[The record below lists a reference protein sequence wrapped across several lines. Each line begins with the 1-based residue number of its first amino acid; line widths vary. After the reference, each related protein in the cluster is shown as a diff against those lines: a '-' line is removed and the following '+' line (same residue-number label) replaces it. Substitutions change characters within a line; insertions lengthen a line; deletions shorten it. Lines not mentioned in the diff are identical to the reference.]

1 MSKVYDPILCMLVDK
16 KSSKA
21 RDGKIRYAEIISD
34 IKLIRTNRDWEE
46 ANEKINM
53 YARGGFITEQE
64 KRDLREKLNAKR
76 IKGVNDASP
85 SGYSLFVNGKVVKV
99 FWAIGAPVKEA
110 QIWMKENMPGKV
122 GTLTG
127 NRSGAKYSITAKDS
141 TVDRAIRAI
150 DKSAMTV
157 KVIGTNWETGKKVE
171 FYEDVRTDK
180 LPVAQRIIEK
190 RYKDLKVISVT
201 KAHDAANEKG
211 YELDGFWIK
220 PNDYGVEVTKNGK
233 KVGEFDSTSEAEKWI
248 RGKYGD

>member
-16 KSSKA
+16 KVSKV

-46 ANEKINM
+46 VNEKINM

-76 IKGVNDASP
+76 IKGVNDS
-85 SGYSLFVNGKVVKV
+85 
-99 FWAIGAPVKEA
+99 
-110 QIWMKENMPGKV
+110 
-122 GTLTG
+122 
-127 NRSGAKYSITAKDS
+127 S

-150 DKSAMTV
+150 DA
-157 KVIGTNWETGKKVE
+157 
-171 FYEDVRTDK
+171 
-180 LPVAQRIIEK
+180 
-190 RYKDLKVISVT
+190 
-201 KAHDAANEKG
+201 EKG

>member
-16 KSSKA
+16 KASKA

-76 IKGVNDASP
+76 IKGVNDSYP
-85 SGYSLFVNGKVVKV
+85 HRIVENTGFNKSTHPFTLQVKNALG
-99 FWAIGAPVKEA
+99 WANAGTFKTKEEA
-110 QIWMKENMPGKV
+110 EKA
-122 GTLTG
+122 
-127 NRSGAKYSITAKDS
+127 AKSQDS
-141 TVDRAIRAI
+141 AIDRAIRAI
-150 DKSAMTV
+150 DA
-157 KVIGTNWETGKKVE
+157 
-171 FYEDVRTDK
+171 
-180 LPVAQRIIEK
+180 
-190 RYKDLKVISVT
+190 
-201 KAHDAANEKG
+201 EKG

-220 PNDYGVEVTKNGK
+220 PIDYGVEVTKNGK
-233 KVGEFDSTSEAEKWI
+233 KVGEFYSTSEAEKWI

>member
-16 KSSKA
+16 KVCKA

-76 IKGVNDASP
+76 IKGVNDAS
-85 SGYSLFVNGKVVKV
+85 
-99 FWAIGAPVKEA
+99 
-110 QIWMKENMPGKV
+110 
-122 GTLTG
+122 
-127 NRSGAKYSITAKDS
+127 

-150 DKSAMTV
+150 DA
-157 KVIGTNWETGKKVE
+157 
-171 FYEDVRTDK
+171 
-180 LPVAQRIIEK
+180 
-190 RYKDLKVISVT
+190 
-201 KAHDAANEKG
+201 EKG
-211 YELDGFWIK
+211 YEIDGFWIK
-220 PNDYGVEVTKNGK
+220 PSDYGVEVTKNGK

>member
-16 KSSKA
+16 KVSKA

-76 IKGVNDASP
+76 IKGVNDSSA
-85 SGYSLFVNGKVVKV
+85 
-99 FWAIGAPVKEA
+99 
-110 QIWMKENMPGKV
+110 
-122 GTLTG
+122 
-127 NRSGAKYSITAKDS
+127 
-141 TVDRAIRAI
+141 VDRAIRAI
-150 DKSAMTV
+150 DA
-157 KVIGTNWETGKKVE
+157 
-171 FYEDVRTDK
+171 
-180 LPVAQRIIEK
+180 
-190 RYKDLKVISVT
+190 
-201 KAHDAANEKG
+201 EKG

>member
-16 KSSKA
+16 KVSKA

-34 IKLIRTNRDWEE
+34 IKLIRTNRDWEK

-76 IKGVNDASP
+76 IKGVNDS
-85 SGYSLFVNGKVVKV
+85 
-99 FWAIGAPVKEA
+99 
-110 QIWMKENMPGKV
+110 
-122 GTLTG
+122 
-127 NRSGAKYSITAKDS
+127 S

-150 DKSAMTV
+150 DA
-157 KVIGTNWETGKKVE
+157 
-171 FYEDVRTDK
+171 
-180 LPVAQRIIEK
+180 
-190 RYKDLKVISVT
+190 
-201 KAHDAANEKG
+201 EKG